1 MTMESEEVSVVKTC
15 FTTRIDLDC
24 PGTTFMRFSSVQN
37 VIASLFLP
45 AEPDEMDGDA
55 ETTGRLGG
63 QTMEMACYVLL
74 GFLLFLLFLHSA
86 FELHYFLRMFLCVF
100 VARCKRRVGILSP
113 TSVYGMCITTDID
126 TLLYHMNNAR
136 YLRELDFAR
145 VDFYERSGLYRK
157 IREKGGAVVQGA
169 ATIRYRRFLRP
180 FTLFRITSKI
190 VYWDE
195 KSVFMEHRFITPKDG
210 FVRAIAICRQRVIKA
225 NAEDVM
231 RELILAGEDTGKK
244 CASPTPGG
252 SPSGPVPN
260 GNPAVME
267 AGVVQRPPVP
277 LEIAKW
283 IECNDISSANLRNG
297 C

>member
-1 MTMESEEVSVVKTC
+1 M
-15 FTTRIDLDC
+15 
-24 PGTTFMRFSSVQN
+24 G
-37 VIASLFLP
+37 A
-45 AEPDEMDGDA
+45 MDGSQSSGSR
-55 ETTGRLGG
+55 EGG
-63 QTMEMACYVLL
+63 NPMEVACYIIS
-74 GFLLFLLFLHSA
+74 GFLLFLFILHSA

-100 VARCKRRVGILSP
+100 VARFKRRVGILTP

-180 FTLFRITSKI
+180 FTLYKITSKV
-190 VYWDE
+190 VYWDD
-195 KSVFMEHRFITPKDG
+195 KSVFMEHRFITPKDD
-210 FVRAIAICRQRVIKA
+210 FIRAIAVCRQRIIKA

-244 CASPTPGG
+244 GVSPAPGG
-252 SPSGPVPN
+252 SPTGVVAN
-260 GNPAVME
+260 GNANTNGNANVME
-267 AGVVQRPPVP
+267 AGVIQRPPVP

-283 IECNDISSANLRNG
+283 IESNEISSANLRNG

>member
-1 MTMESEEVSVVKTC
+1 MEGSQASSGGTME
-15 FTTRIDLDC
+15 TT
-24 PGTTFMRFSSVQN
+24 
-37 VIASLFLP
+37 
-45 AEPDEMDGDA
+45 
-55 ETTGRLGG
+55 
-63 QTMEMACYVLL
+63 CYVVS

-86 FELHYFLRMFLCVF
+86 FEVHYFLRMFLCAF

-136 YLRELDFAR
+136 YIRELDFAR

-180 FTLFRITSKI
+180 FTLYKITSKV
-190 VYWDE
+190 VYWDD

-210 FVRAIAICRQRVIKA
+210 FIRAIAVCRQRVINA

-231 RELILAGEDTGKK
+231 RELILAGEQKSGKK
-244 CASPTPGG
+244 GVSPAPPG
-252 SPSGPVPN
+252 SPPAPVAN
-260 GNPAVME
+260 GNAPAVME
-267 AGVVQRPPVP
+267 GGLIQRPPVP